1 MPDSAIAAAVIKGGR
16 VTTYF
21 AGSSGTSRKLDEHT
35 LFEIGSITKTFT
47 ATALAS
53 LVRAHR
59 IHLNDPVGRYLPA
72 SVRVPSR
79 DGKAITLLNLATQHS
94 GLPRLPTNM
103 KHIDGDNPYLT
114 YSVTDLYAFLNSYTL
129 PRDPGAQFEYSNLG
143 FGLLGLALTHA
154 AHASSYASL
163 IQDDVFSPLRMKESE
178 VALSTAPNAR
188 MAVGHDIDGNTVHSW
203 EFTDADAG
211 AGAIRSD
218 LHDMEK
224 YLRCNMGTGPI
235 EATCLFA
242 QKPRD
247 SFTGHR
253 IGLAWWT
260 DEHTGDIEHGGDTAG
275 YHAVLMMNPSRTRG
289 VVVLSSGPM
298 ITDIARHLLDE
309 SSPVASLAANVMLS
323 AATLDQY
330 VGTYKNER
338 GRIVYTITRNGD
350 ELEARIA
357 GQPAA
362 KIYPSRLDHFYYKI
376 VPAYIEFVRQ
386 SGTVAGLILTQSGQ
400 QVQCYK
406 IDANGKPMTTSLT
419 PNYPPVVTL
428 DASTLQQYAGSYDMG
443 GGAVVTVTLKD
454 GHIFAQLTGQ
464 DAYEIYPR
472 AKDEF
477 YYKVVDAQI
486 TFTRKNGIVTG
497 LVLHQTGR
505 DIPALRTK

>member
-1 MPDSAIAAAVIKGGR
+1 MPGSAIAAAVIDNGR

-53 LVRAHR
+53 LARAHR

-79 DGKAITLLNLATQHS
+79 SGKAITLLNLATQHS

-103 KHIDGDNPYLT
+103 KHADGDNPYLS
-114 YSVTDLYAFLNSYTL
+114 YSVADLYAFLNSYEL

-143 FGLLGLALTHA
+143 FGLLGLALTRA
-154 AHASSYASL
+154 AHVASYAAL
-163 IQDDVFSPLRMKESE
+163 IQGDVFAPLRMNESE
-178 VALSTAPNAR
+178 VALSTSPDAR
-188 MAVGHDIDGNTVHSW
+188 MAIGHDVDGNAVHSW

-224 YLRCNMGTGPI
+224 YLRCNLGYGPI
-235 EATCLFA
+235 EKTCLFA
-242 QKPRD
+242 QQPRD
-247 SFTGHR
+247 SFTRHR

-260 DEHTGDIEHGGDTAG
+260 DEPSGDIEHGGDTAG
-275 YHAVLMMNPSRTRG
+275 YHAILMMNPSRTKG

-309 SSPVASLAANVMLS
+309 SSPVASPAAKVTLS
-323 AATLDQY
+323 TATLDQY
-330 VGTYKNER
+330 TGTYKDSS
-338 GRIVYTITRNGD
+338 GRIVYTITRSGD
-350 ELEARIA
+350 ELEAQIA
-357 GQPAA
+357 GQQAA
-362 KIYPSRLDHFYYKI
+362 KIYPSRPDHFYYKI

-406 IDANGKPMTTSLT
+406 IDANGKPMTTSIT
-419 PNYPPVVTL
+419 PNYPPIVAL
-428 DASTLQQYAGSYDMG
+428 DASTLQQYAGNYDLG
-443 GGAVVTVTLKD
+443 GGAIVTVTLKD
-454 GHIFAQLTGQ
+454 GHVFAQLTGQ
-464 DAYEIYPR
+464 DPYEIYPS
-472 AKDEF
+472 AKDAF
-477 YYKVVDAQI
+477 YYKIVDAQI
-486 TFTRKNGIVTG
+486 TFTRTNGIITG

-505 DIPALRTK
+505 DLPATRTK